1 MECKTFWHDGDVY
14 GHDKKAYQK
23 WYRTSI
29 ASNKKRSGKIMADV
43 IIDVFNFV
51 FTVILVGVFLAWL
64 SLMHS
69 MYQSFTKAPYL
80 DRFENKSTSTPKVS
94 VILPARNEEDFI
106 SKCLETLS
114 SQDYKDFEIIAI
126 DDSSEDKTGKIIKEF
141 SKKNSKI
148 IHVTAREKPENWM
161 GKNWACME
169 GFKKATGK
177 IMLFTDADTKFEE
190 NVITLAVS
198 HLQSENLD
206 ALTVIPRL
214 RCIDRITKITLPMLS
229 TFLHS
234 RYSALNVNNPKKKVG
249 YFFGSFF
256 VIKRKVYEEI
266 GTHEKVKQEII
277 EDGALGKITKESGY
291 ALKMVRGEH
300 LIEALYSRSSK
311 EMWNGLKR
319 LMVPL
324 YHQSSSS
331 AVGVF
336 FAVLFIL
343 FMPIPLLI
351 YSVIA
356 FEPNLS
362 CIILLISAVIS
373 TITIFSASI
382 METKMGLNL
391 SIVNSIFAPVG
402 SIIVVLGFLSGI
414 LQANKSA
421 AVSWRGRKYSVKEFS
436 QNYLRV

>member
-1 MECKTFWHDGDVY
+1 
-14 GHDKKAYQK
+14 
-23 WYRTSI
+23 
-29 ASNKKRSGKIMADV
+29 MADV
-43 IIDVFNFV
+43 VIDVFNFI

-126 DDSSEDKTGKIIKEF
+126 DDSSEDKTGKIIEEF

-343 FMPIPLLI
+343 FMPIPLLA
-351 YSVIA
+351 YSIIA
-356 FEPNLS
+356 FEGNLS
-362 CIILLISAVIS
+362 FTTLLISAIIS
-373 TITIFSASI
+373 TITIFAASI

-391 SIVNSIFAPVG
+391 SIVNSIFAPLG

-414 LQANKSA
+414 LQANKST

-436 QNYLRV
+436 QNYLKV

>member
-1 MECKTFWHDGDVY
+1 MVD
-14 GHDKKAYQK
+14 
-23 WYRTSI
+23 I
-29 ASNKKRSGKIMADV
+29 
-43 IIDVFNFV
+43 IIDVFNFI
-51 FTVILVGVFLAWL
+51 FTVILVGVFFFFL

-69 MYQSFTKAPYL
+69 MYQSFTKTPFL
-80 DRFENKSTSTPKVS
+80 DRFENKSTTTPKVS
-94 VILPARNEEDFI
+94 IILPARNEEDFI
-106 SKCLETLS
+106 GRCLESLRT
-114 SQDYKDFEIIAI
+114 QDYNDFEIIAI
-126 DDSSEDKTGKIIKEF
+126 DDSSEDKTGEIIEELT
-141 SKKNSKI
+141 KKDSKI
-148 IHVTAREKPENWM
+148 IHVSANEKPQNWM

-169 GFKKATGK
+169 GFKKATGN
-177 IMLFTDADTKFEE
+177 IMLFTDADTKFEK
-190 NVITLAVS
+190 NVISLAVS
-198 HLQSENLD
+198 HLQSEDLD

-324 YHQSSSS
+324 YHQNSAS

-343 FMPIPLLI
+343 FMPIPLLA

-356 FEPNLS
+356 FEPSLS
-362 CIILLISAVIS
+362 FSALLISAIIS

-382 METKMGLNL
+382 METRMGLDL
-391 SIVNSIFAPVG
+391 SIMNSVFAPIG

-414 LQANKSA
+414 LHANKST

-436 QNYLRV
+436 QNYLKV

>member
-1 MECKTFWHDGDVY
+1 
-14 GHDKKAYQK
+14 
-23 WYRTSI
+23 
-29 ASNKKRSGKIMADV
+29 MAEI
-43 IIDVFNFV
+43 IIDVFNFI
-51 FTVILVGVFLAWL
+51 FTIILIGVFLAWL

-69 MYQSFTKAPYL
+69 MYQSFTKTPFL
-80 DRFENKSTSTPKVS
+80 DKFDNKSNSTPKVS
-94 VILPARNEEDFI
+94 IILPARNEEDYI

-114 SQDYKDFEIIAI
+114 AQDYKDFEIIAI
-126 DDSSEDKTGKIIKEF
+126 DDSSEDKTGKIIAEF
-141 SKKNSKI
+141 SNKDSKI
-148 IHVTAREKPENWM
+148 IHVNAREKPQNWM

-177 IMLFTDADTKFEE
+177 IILFTDADTKFKK
-190 NVITLAVS
+190 NVITLAIA

-214 RCIDRITKITLPMLS
+214 RCIDKITKITLPMLS

-300 LIEALYSRSSK
+300 LIEALYSRSSR

-324 YHQSSSS
+324 YHQNSS
-331 AVGVF
+331 AAIGVF

-343 FMPIPLLI
+343 FMPIPLLT
-351 YSVIA
+351 YSIIA
-356 FEPNLS
+356 FEPSLS
-362 CIILLISAVIS
+362 FTTLLISAIIS

-382 METKMGLNL
+382 LETKMGLNL
-391 SIVNSIFAPVG
+391 NVVNSIFAPVG

-414 LQANKSA
+414 LQANKST

-436 QNYLRV
+436 QNYLKV

>member
-1 MECKTFWHDGDVY
+1 
-14 GHDKKAYQK
+14 
-23 WYRTSI
+23 
-29 ASNKKRSGKIMADV
+29 MAD
-43 IIDVFNFV
+43 IFIDVFNFI

-64 SLMHS
+64 SLLSS
-69 MYQSFTKAPYL
+69 MYQSFTKTPFL
-80 DRFENKSTSTPKVS
+80 DIFENKSTTTPKVS
-94 VILPARNEEDFI
+94 VILPARNEEEFI
-106 SKCLETLS
+106 SKCLETLG
-114 SQDYKDFEIIAI
+114 SQDYENFEIIAI
-126 DDSSEDKTGKIIKEF
+126 DDSSEDKTGEIIEKF
-141 SKKNSKI
+141 SKENSKI
-148 IHVTAREKPENWM
+148 IHVSAKEKPEKWM

-169 GFKKATGK
+169 GFRKATGE
-177 IMLFTDADTKFEE
+177 IL
-190 NVITLAVS
+190 S
-198 HLQSENLD
+198 
-206 ALTVIPRL
+206 LTVIPRL
-214 RCIDRITKITLPMLS
+214 RCIDTITKITLPMLS

-300 LIEALYSRSSK
+300 LIEALYSRSAK

-324 YHQSSSS
+324 YHQSSST

-343 FMPIPLLI
+343 FMPIPLLG
-351 YSVIA
+351 YSIIA
-356 FEPNLS
+356 FEPNIS
-362 CIILLISAVIS
+362 FTTLLISAIIS
-373 TITIFSASI
+373 TITIFSASV
-382 METKMGLNL
+382 MEAKMGLNI
-391 SIVNSIFAPVG
+391 SIINSTCAPIG
-402 SIIVVLGFLSGI
+402 GIIVVLGFLSGI
-414 LQANKSA
+414 LHANKSS

-436 QNYLRV
+436 QNYLKV

>member
-1 MECKTFWHDGDVY
+1 MVD
-14 GHDKKAYQK
+14 
-23 WYRTSI
+23 I
-29 ASNKKRSGKIMADV
+29 
-43 IIDVFNFV
+43 IIDVFNFI

-69 MYQSFTKAPYL
+69 MYQSFTKTPFL
-80 DRFENKSTSTPKVS
+80 DRFENKSTTTPKVS
-94 VILPARNEEDFI
+94 IILPARNEEDFI
-106 SKCLETLS
+106 GRCLESLRT
-114 SQDYKDFEIIAI
+114 QDYNDFEIIAI
-126 DDSSEDKTGKIIKEF
+126 DDSSEDKTGEIIEELT
-141 SKKNSKI
+141 KKDSKI
-148 IHVTAREKPENWM
+148 IHVSANEKPQNWM

-169 GFKKATGK
+169 GFKKATGN
-177 IMLFTDADTKFEE
+177 IMLFTDADTKFEK
-190 NVITLAVS
+190 NVISLAVS
-198 HLQSENLD
+198 HLQSEDLD

-256 VIKRKVYEEI
+256 VIKRKAYEEI

-324 YHQSSSS
+324 YHQNSAS

-343 FMPIPLLI
+343 FMPIPLLA

-356 FEPNLS
+356 FEPSLS
-362 CIILLISAVIS
+362 FSTLLISAIIS

-382 METKMGLNL
+382 METRMGLDL
-391 SIVNSIFAPVG
+391 SIMNSVFAPIG

-414 LQANKSA
+414 LHANKST

-436 QNYLRV
+436 QNYLKV

>member
-1 MECKTFWHDGDVY
+1 
-14 GHDKKAYQK
+14 
-23 WYRTSI
+23 
-29 ASNKKRSGKIMADV
+29 MADI

-51 FTVILVGVFLAWL
+51 FTVILIGVFLAWI

-69 MYQSFTKAPYL
+69 MFQSFTKTPFL
-80 DRFENKSTSTPKVS
+80 DIFENNSTLNPRVS
-94 VILPARNEEDFI
+94 VILPARNEENYI

-114 SQDYKDFEIIAI
+114 AQDYKDFEIIAI
-126 DDSSEDKTGKIIKEF
+126 DDSSDDKTGKIIEEF
-141 SKKNSKI
+141 AKKDSKI
-148 IHVTAREKPENWM
+148 IHVTARKKPEKWM

-169 GFKKATGK
+169 GFKKATGN
-177 IMLFTDADTKFEE
+177 IMLFTDADAKFKK

-206 ALTVIPRL
+206 ALTAIPRL
-214 RCIDRITKITLPMLS
+214 RCIDKITKITLPMLS

-256 VIKRKVYEEI
+256 VIKREVYEEI

-311 EMWNGLKR
+311 EMWDGLKR

-324 YHQSSSS
+324 YHQNPKS

-343 FMPIPLLI
+343 FMPIPLLA

-356 FEPNLS
+356 FEPSLS
-362 CIILLISAVIS
+362 FSTLLISAIIS

-382 METKMGLNL
+382 METRMGLNL
-391 SIVNSIFAPVG
+391 SIVNSIFAPIG

-414 LQANKSA
+414 LHANKST

-436 QNYLRV
+436 QNYLKV

>member
-1 MECKTFWHDGDVY
+1 MV
-14 GHDKKAYQK
+14 
-23 WYRTSI
+23 
-29 ASNKKRSGKIMADV
+29 DV
-43 IIDVFNFV
+43 IIDVFNFI
-51 FTVILVGVFLAWL
+51 FTVILIGVFLAWL
-64 SLMHS
+64 SLMYS
-69 MYQSFTKAPYL
+69 MFKSFTKTPFL
-80 DRFENKSTSTPKVS
+80 DIFENISTLNPLVS
-94 VILPARNEEDFI
+94 VILPARNEEDYI
-106 SKCLETLS
+106 SKCLETLTA
-114 SQDYKDFEIIAI
+114 QDYKNFEIIAI
-126 DDSSEDKTGKIIKEF
+126 DDSSEDKTGKIIEEF
-141 SKKNSKI
+141 TERDSKI
-148 IHVTAREKPENWM
+148 IHVTAREKPQNWM

-169 GFKKATGK
+169 GFKKATGD
-177 IMLFTDADTKFEE
+177 IILFTDADTKFEK

-214 RCIDRITKITLPMLS
+214 RCMDMITKITLPMLS

-234 RYSALNVNNPKKKVG
+234 RYSALNVNDPKKKVG

-324 YHQSSSS
+324 YHQNS
-331 AVGVF
+331 AAAIGVF

-343 FMPIPLLI
+343 FMPIPLLT
-351 YSVIA
+351 YSIIA
-356 FEPNLS
+356 FEPGLS
-362 CIILLISAVIS
+362 FTVLLISAIIS

-382 METKMGLNL
+382 METKMGLDL
-391 SIVNSIFAPVG
+391 SILNSVFAPIG

-414 LQANKSA
+414 LQANKST

-436 QNYLRV
+436 QNYLKV

>member
-1 MECKTFWHDGDVY
+1 MVD
-14 GHDKKAYQK
+14 
-23 WYRTSI
+23 I
-29 ASNKKRSGKIMADV
+29 
-43 IIDVFNFV
+43 IIDVFNFI
-51 FTVILVGVFLAWL
+51 FSIILIGVFLAWL

-69 MYQSFTKAPYL
+69 MYQSFTKTPFL
-80 DRFENKSTSTPKVS
+80 DEFKNKNNSTPKVS
-94 VILPARNEEDFI
+94 VILPARNEENYI
-106 SKCLETLS
+106 SKCLGTLS
-114 SQDYKDFEIIAI
+114 IQDYKDFEVIAI
-126 DDSSEDKTGKIIKEF
+126 DDSSEDKTGEIIEKFAKED
-141 SKKNSKI
+141 SKI
-148 IHVTAREKPENWM
+148 IHVAAREKPQNWM

-169 GFKKATGK
+169 GFKKATGDL
-177 IMLFTDADTKFEE
+177 MLFTDADTKFEK

-214 RCIDRITKITLPMLS
+214 RCIDKITKITLPMLS

-234 RYSALNVNNPKKKVG
+234 RYSALNVNNPEKKVG

-324 YHQSSSS
+324 YHQNSGS
-331 AVGVF
+331 AIGVF

-343 FMPIPLLI
+343 FMPIPLLA
-351 YSVIA
+351 YSIIA
-356 FEPNLS
+356 FESNLS
-362 CIILLISAVIS
+362 FIILLISSVIS

-414 LQANKSA
+414 LQANKST

-436 QNYLRV
+436 QNYLKV

>member
-1 MECKTFWHDGDVY
+1 MLD
-14 GHDKKAYQK
+14 
-23 WYRTSI
+23 I
-29 ASNKKRSGKIMADV
+29 
-43 IIDVFNFV
+43 IIDVFNFI

-69 MYQSFTKAPYL
+69 MYQSFTKTPFL
-80 DRFENKSTSTPKVS
+80 DRFENKSTATPKVS
-94 VILPARNEEDFI
+94 VILPARNEEGFI
-106 SKCLETLS
+106 GRCLESLRT
-114 SQDYKDFEIIAI
+114 QDYNDFEIIAI
-126 DDSSEDKTGKIIKEF
+126 DDSSEDKTGEIIEELA
-141 SKKNSKI
+141 KKDSKI
-148 IHVTAREKPENWM
+148 IHVTANEKPQNWM

-169 GFKKATGK
+169 GFKKATGD
-177 IMLFTDADTKFEE
+177 IMLFTDADTKFEK
-190 NVITLAVS
+190 NVMSLAVS
-198 HLQSENLD
+198 HLQSDDLD

-214 RCIDRITKITLPMLS
+214 RCIDKITKITLPMLS

-256 VIKRKVYEEI
+256 VIKRRVYEEI

-324 YHQSSSS
+324 YHQNSAS

-343 FMPIPLLI
+343 FMPIPLLA

-356 FEPNLS
+356 FEPSLS
-362 CIILLISAVIS
+362 FSTLLISAIIS

-382 METKMGLNL
+382 METRMGLNL
-391 SIVNSIFAPVG
+391 SIVNSIFAPIG

-414 LQANKSA
+414 LHANKST

-436 QNYLRV
+436 QNYLKV

>member
-1 MECKTFWHDGDVY
+1 MVD
-14 GHDKKAYQK
+14 
-23 WYRTSI
+23 I
-29 ASNKKRSGKIMADV
+29 
-43 IIDVFNFV
+43 IIDVFNFI
-51 FTVILVGVFLAWL
+51 FTIILIGVFLAWL
-64 SLMHS
+64 SLLYS
-69 MYQSFTKAPYL
+69 MFQSFTKTPFL
-80 DRFENKSTSTPKVS
+80 DIFENNNTLTPKVS
-94 VILPARNEEDFI
+94 VILPARNEEEYI

-114 SQDYKDFEIIAI
+114 TKDYNNFEIIAI
-126 DDSSEDKTGKIIKEF
+126 DDSSEDKTGEIIEKY
-141 SKKNSKI
+141 SKKDSRI
-148 IHVTAREKPENWM
+148 IHVRAREKPQDWM

-169 GFKKATGK
+169 GFKKATGE
-177 IMLFTDADTKFEE
+177 IMLFTDADTKFEK
-190 NVITLAVS
+190 NVIALAVS

-214 RCIDRITKITLPMLS
+214 RCIDTITKITLPMLS

-256 VIKRKVYEEI
+256 VIKRKVYEGI

-324 YHQSSSS
+324 YHQNSKS

-343 FMPIPLLI
+343 FMPIPLLTYAI
-351 YSVIA
+351 IA
-356 FEPNLS
+356 FEPSLS
-362 CIILLISAVIS
+362 FTTLLISAVMS

-391 SIVNSIFAPVG
+391 SIINSIFAPVG

-414 LQANKSA
+414 LQANKST
-421 AVSWRGRKYSVKEFS
+421 AVSWRGRKYSIKEFN
-436 QNYLRV
+436 QNYLKV

>member
-1 MECKTFWHDGDVY
+1 MVD
-14 GHDKKAYQK
+14 
-23 WYRTSI
+23 I
-29 ASNKKRSGKIMADV
+29 
-43 IIDVFNFV
+43 IIDVFNFI

-69 MYQSFTKAPYL
+69 MYQSFTKTPFL
-80 DRFENKSTSTPKVS
+80 DRFENKSTTTPKVS
-94 VILPARNEEDFI
+94 IILPARNEEDFI
-106 SKCLETLS
+106 GRCLESLRT
-114 SQDYKDFEIIAI
+114 QDYNDFEIIAI
-126 DDSSEDKTGKIIKEF
+126 DDSSEDKTGEIIEEF
-141 SKKNSKI
+141 AEKDSKI

-169 GFKKATGK
+169 GFKKATGN
-177 IMLFTDADTKFEE
+177 IMLFTDADTKFEK
-190 NVITLAVS
+190 NVISLAVS
-198 HLQSENLD
+198 HLQSEDLD

-324 YHQSSSS
+324 YHQNSAS

-343 FMPIPLLI
+343 FMPIPLLA

-356 FEPNLS
+356 FEPSLS
-362 CIILLISAVIS
+362 FSTLLISAIIS

-382 METKMGLNL
+382 METRMGLDL
-391 SIVNSIFAPVG
+391 SLMNSVFEPIG

-414 LQANKSA
+414 LHANKST

-436 QNYLRV
+436 QNYLKV

>member
-1 MECKTFWHDGDVY
+1 MLD
-14 GHDKKAYQK
+14 
-23 WYRTSI
+23 I
-29 ASNKKRSGKIMADV
+29 
-43 IIDVFNFV
+43 IIDVFNFI

-69 MYQSFTKAPYL
+69 MYQSFTKTPFL
-80 DRFENKSTSTPKVS
+80 DRFENKSTTTPKVS
-94 VILPARNEEDFI
+94 IILPARNEEDFI
-106 SKCLETLS
+106 GRCLESLRT
-114 SQDYKDFEIIAI
+114 QDYNDFEIIAI
-126 DDSSEDKTGKIIKEF
+126 DDSSEDKTGEIIEELA
-141 SKKNSKI
+141 KKDSKI
-148 IHVTAREKPENWM
+148 IHVSANEKPQNWM

-169 GFKKATGK
+169 GFKKATGN
-177 IMLFTDADTKFEE
+177 IMLFTDADTKFEK
-190 NVITLAVS
+190 NVISLAVS
-198 HLQSENLD
+198 HLQSEDLD

-324 YHQSSSS
+324 YHQNSAS

-343 FMPIPLLI
+343 FMPIPLLA

-356 FEPNLS
+356 FEPSLS
-362 CIILLISAVIS
+362 FSTLLISAIIS

-382 METKMGLNL
+382 METRMGLDL
-391 SIVNSIFAPVG
+391 SIMNSVFAPIG

-414 LQANKSA
+414 LHANKST

-436 QNYLRV
+436 QNYLKV

>member
-1 MECKTFWHDGDVY
+1 MVD
-14 GHDKKAYQK
+14 
-23 WYRTSI
+23 I
-29 ASNKKRSGKIMADV
+29 

-51 FTVILVGVFLAWL
+51 FTIILIGVFFAWL

-69 MYQSFTKAPYL
+69 MFQSFTKTPFL
-80 DRFENKSTSTPKVS
+80 DRFEDNSTLNPRVS
-94 VILPARNEEDFI
+94 VILPARNEEEYI

-114 SQDYKDFEIIAI
+114 TQDYNNFEIIAI
-126 DDSSEDKTGKIIKEF
+126 DDSSEDKTGEIIKEF
-141 SKKNSKI
+141 AEKDSKI

-169 GFKKATGK
+169 GFKKATGDL
-177 IMLFTDADTKFEE
+177 MLFTDADTKFKK

-234 RYSALNVNNPKKKVG
+234 RYSALNVNDPKKKVG

-324 YHQSSSS
+324 YHQDTKS
-331 AVGVF
+331 AIGVF

-343 FMPIPLLI
+343 FMPIPLLT
-351 YSVIA
+351 YAVIA

-362 CIILLISAVIS
+362 FTTLLISAIIS

-391 SIVNSIFAPVG
+391 SIVNSIFAPIG

-414 LQANKSA
+414 LQANKST

-436 QNYLRV
+436 QNYLKV

>member
-1 MECKTFWHDGDVY
+1 MVD
-14 GHDKKAYQK
+14 
-23 WYRTSI
+23 I
-29 ASNKKRSGKIMADV
+29 
-43 IIDVFNFV
+43 IIDVFNFI

-69 MYQSFTKAPYL
+69 MYQSFTKTPFL
-80 DRFENKSTSTPKVS
+80 DRFENKSTTTPKVS
-94 VILPARNEEDFI
+94 VILPARNEEGFI
-106 SKCLETLS
+106 GRCLESLRT
-114 SQDYKDFEIIAI
+114 QDYNDFEIIAI
-126 DDSSEDKTGKIIKEF
+126 DESSEDKTGEIIEELT
-141 SKKNSKI
+141 KKDSKI
-148 IHVTAREKPENWM
+148 IHVSANEKPQNWM

-169 GFKKATGK
+169 GFKKATGN
-177 IMLFTDADTKFEE
+177 IMLFTDADTKFEK
-190 NVITLAVS
+190 NVISLAVS
-198 HLQSENLD
+198 HLQSEDLD

-324 YHQSSSS
+324 YHQNSAS

-343 FMPIPLLI
+343 FMPIPLLA

-356 FEPNLS
+356 FEPSLS
-362 CIILLISAVIS
+362 FSTLLISAIIS

-382 METKMGLNL
+382 METRMGLDL
-391 SIVNSIFAPVG
+391 SIMNSVFAPIG

-414 LQANKSA
+414 LHANKST

-436 QNYLRV
+436 QNYLKV

>member
-1 MECKTFWHDGDVY
+1 MLD
-14 GHDKKAYQK
+14 
-23 WYRTSI
+23 I
-29 ASNKKRSGKIMADV
+29 
-43 IIDVFNFV
+43 IIDVFNFI
-51 FTVILVGVFLAWL
+51 FTVILLGVFLAWL

-69 MYQSFTKAPYL
+69 MYQSFTKTPFL
-80 DRFENKSTSTPKVS
+80 DRFENKSTTTPKVS
-94 VILPARNEEDFI
+94 VILPARNEEGFI
-106 SKCLETLS
+106 GRCLESLRT
-114 SQDYKDFEIIAI
+114 QDYNDFEIIAI
-126 DDSSEDKTGKIIKEF
+126 DDSSEDKTGEIIEELA
-141 SKKNSKI
+141 KKDSKI
-148 IHVTAREKPENWM
+148 IHVTANEKPQNWM

-169 GFKKATGK
+169 GFKKATGD
-177 IMLFTDADTKFEE
+177 IMLFTDADTKFEK
-190 NVITLAVS
+190 NVMSLAVS
-198 HLQSENLD
+198 HLQSDDLD

-214 RCIDRITKITLPMLS
+214 RCIDKITKITLPMLS

-256 VIKRKVYEEI
+256 VIKRRVYEEI

-311 EMWNGLKR
+311 EMWNGLNR

-324 YHQSSSS
+324 YHQNSAS

-343 FMPIPLLI
+343 FMPIPLLA

-356 FEPNLS
+356 FEPSLS
-362 CIILLISAVIS
+362 FSTLLISAIIS

-382 METKMGLNL
+382 METRMGLNL
-391 SIVNSIFAPVG
+391 SIVNSIFAPIG

-414 LQANKSA
+414 LHANKST

-436 QNYLRV
+436 QNYLKV

>member
-1 MECKTFWHDGDVY
+1 MVD
-14 GHDKKAYQK
+14 
-23 WYRTSI
+23 I
-29 ASNKKRSGKIMADV
+29 
-43 IIDVFNFV
+43 IIDVFNFI

-69 MYQSFTKAPYL
+69 MYQSFTKTPFL
-80 DRFENKSTSTPKVS
+80 DRFENKSTTTPKVS
-94 VILPARNEEDFI
+94 IILPARNEEDFI
-106 SKCLETLS
+106 GRCLESLRT
-114 SQDYKDFEIIAI
+114 QDYNDFEIIAI
-126 DDSSEDKTGKIIKEF
+126 DDSSEDKTGEIIEGLT
-141 SKKNSKI
+141 KKDSKI
-148 IHVTAREKPENWM
+148 IHVSANEKPQNWM

-169 GFKKATGK
+169 GFKKATGN
-177 IMLFTDADTKFEE
+177 IMLFTDADTKFEK
-190 NVITLAVS
+190 NVISLAVS
-198 HLQSENLD
+198 HLQSEDLD

-324 YHQSSSS
+324 YHQNSAS

-343 FMPIPLLI
+343 FMPIPLLA

-356 FEPNLS
+356 FEPSLS
-362 CIILLISAVIS
+362 FSTLLISAIIS

-382 METKMGLNL
+382 METRMGLDL
-391 SIVNSIFAPVG
+391 SIMNSVFAPIG

-414 LQANKSA
+414 LHANKST

-436 QNYLRV
+436 QNYLKV

>member
-1 MECKTFWHDGDVY
+1 MTD
-14 GHDKKAYQK
+14 
-23 WYRTSI
+23 I
-29 ASNKKRSGKIMADV
+29 

-51 FTVILVGVFLAWL
+51 FTVILLGVFFAWL

-69 MYQSFTKAPYL
+69 MFQSFTKTPFL
-80 DRFENKSTSTPKVS
+80 DRFENRSTTTPKVS
-94 VILPARNEEDFI
+94 VILPARNEEDYI
-106 SKCLETLS
+106 SKCLETLTA
-114 SQDYKDFEIIAI
+114 QNYKNFEIIAI
-126 DDSSEDKTGKIIKEF
+126 DDSSEDKTGEIIEKF
-141 SKKNSKI
+141 SKKDSRI
-148 IHVTAREKPENWM
+148 IHVRAREKPQDWM

-169 GFKKATGK
+169 GFKKATGE
-177 IMLFTDADTKFEE
+177 IMLFTDADTKFEK
-190 NVITLAVS
+190 NVIALAVS

-214 RCIDRITKITLPMLS
+214 RCIDTITKITLPMLS

-256 VIKRKVYEEI
+256 VIKRKVYEGI

-324 YHQSSSS
+324 YHQNSKS

-343 FMPIPLLI
+343 FMPIPLLTYAI
-351 YSVIA
+351 IA
-356 FEPNLS
+356 FEPSLS
-362 CIILLISAVIS
+362 FTTLLISAVIS

-391 SIVNSIFAPVG
+391 SIINSIFAPVG

-414 LQANKSA
+414 LQANKST
-421 AVSWRGRKYSVKEFS
+421 AVSWRGRKYSIKEFN
-436 QNYLRV
+436 QNYLKV

>member
-1 MECKTFWHDGDVY
+1 MVD
-14 GHDKKAYQK
+14 
-23 WYRTSI
+23 I
-29 ASNKKRSGKIMADV
+29 
-43 IIDVFNFV
+43 IIDVFNFI

-69 MYQSFTKAPYL
+69 MYQSFTKTPFL
-80 DRFENKSTSTPKVS
+80 DRFENKSTTTPKVS
-94 VILPARNEEDFI
+94 IILPARNEEDFI
-106 SKCLETLS
+106 GRCLESLRT
-114 SQDYKDFEIIAI
+114 QDYNDFEIIAI
-126 DDSSEDKTGKIIKEF
+126 DDSSEDKTGEIIEELT
-141 SKKNSKI
+141 KKDSKI
-148 IHVTAREKPENWM
+148 IHVSANEKPQNWM

-169 GFKKATGK
+169 GFKKATGN
-177 IMLFTDADTKFEE
+177 IMLFTDADTKFEK
-190 NVITLAVS
+190 NVISLAVS
-198 HLQSENLD
+198 HLQSEDLD

-324 YHQSSSS
+324 YHQNSAS

-343 FMPIPLLI
+343 FMPIPLLA

-356 FEPNLS
+356 FEPSLS
-362 CIILLISAVIS
+362 FSTLLISAIIS

-382 METKMGLNL
+382 METRMGLDL
-391 SIVNSIFAPVG
+391 SIMNSVFAPIG

-414 LQANKSA
+414 LQANKST
-421 AVSWRGRKYSVKEFS
+421 AVSWRGRKYSIKEFN
-436 QNYLRV
+436 QNYLKV